1 MEAIKLLML
10 LLLVKLSICDDPPA
24 TTQHIW
30 WSYGQIKLTKI
41 KQGLIDRLLYP
52 AEYKLQLNES
62 STSNKITPREFMV
75 DSIECNTCR
84 FPQSKGEL

>member
-1 MEAIKLLML
+1 ML
-10 LLLVKLSICDDPPA
+10 LLLAKLSICDDPPA
-24 TTQHIW
+24 TTQHIQ
-30 WSYGQIKLTKI
+30 WSYGQVKLTKI
-41 KQGLIDRLLYP
+41 KQGWIHRIFCP

-62 STSNKITPREFMV
+62 STSNKTISREFMV